1 MCYTERQDKGF
12 LLPCLFSRAGQTGPI
27 AHRIRRCSPMDN
39 RELAALHSKLVIYRN
54 GLQNAKARGDLDKA
68 RQWLEGIA
76 ALKKQIA
83 HRDDVTVPPKS

>member
-1 MCYTERQDKGF
+1 
-12 LLPCLFSRAGQTGPI
+12 
-27 AHRIRRCSPMDN
+27 MDN

-76 ALKKQIA
+76 ASRRTAI
-83 HRDDVTVPPKS
+83 RDIFVMTLDQAGNYHLVEREVKG

>member
-1 MCYTERQDKGF
+1 
-12 LLPCLFSRAGQTGPI
+12 
-27 AHRIRRCSPMDN
+27 MDN

-83 HRDDVTVPPKS
+83 HRDDVPPKS